1 MALVGLSVQ
10 TILVN
15 DIPTYIVPNSIEYD
29 PGFGETNVRS
39 ASIGGPGST
48 SVHTENAE
56 NKIGRVK
63 FEMYVTEDSRINIR
77 GWKLLIGANR
87 VTGAQVG
94 GSPFVLNGASMTNN
108 PTFNPTADGTVEV
121 EFMGDPMATP

>member
-1 MALVGLSVQ
+1 MSLKGLSVQ

-29 PGFGETNVRS
+29 TGFGEINVRS
-39 ASIGGPGST
+39 ASIGGSGST

-63 FEMYVTEDSRINIR
+63 FEMYVTEGARAAIR
-77 GWKLLIGANR
+77 GWKLLVAGNR
-87 VTGAQVG
+87 VSGVQKG

-121 EFMGDPMATP
+121 EFMGDPMPTL